1 MACTLRKMIRKQMI
15 MPLAVV
21 GIALLATL
29 MAISSPTQAL
39 ALGHWNLDEDF
50 IPNSG
55 IAEDVADESGTDEH
69 NDGEEE
75 ESATAAT
82 KDEEDDEASQDGS
95 DESDGKEEASNAA
108 YDALQ
113 TCLSDVEEVGSPTEK
128 QVQDC
133 MESSYREMDNSEEDS
148 TENTSDDDEDNTET
162 TQDVSTD
169 DTDDEE
175 DEGSEE

>member
-1 MACTLRKMIRKQMI
+1 MACTLRKMIREQMT
-15 MPLAVV
+15 MPLAIV

-50 IPNSG
+50 IRHSG
-55 IAEDVADESGTDEH
+55 VAGDVADESGTDEH
-69 NDGEEE
+69 NDGEKE
-75 ESATAAT
+75 ESTTAAT
-82 KDEEDDEASQDGS
+82 TDEEDDEASEDGS
-95 DESDGKEEASNAA
+95 DDSGGKEDSSHAD

-113 TCLSDVEEVGSPTEK
+113 ACLSDVEEVGSPTEQ

-133 MESSYREMDNSEEDS
+133 MESSYREIDNSEEDS
-148 TENTSDDDEDNTET
+148 MENTSDDDEDNTET
-162 TQDVSTD
+162 TQDVSTN

-175 DEGSEE
+175 DEDSEE

>member
-1 MACTLRKMIRKQMI
+1 MT
-15 MPLAVV
+15 MPLAVA

-50 IPNSG
+50 IPNSET
-55 IAEDVADESGTDEH
+55 AEDVADSSENDEH
-69 NDGEEE
+69 TEGEEE

-82 KDEEDDEASQDGS
+82 IDEDDDEASQDGS
-95 DESDGKEEASNAA
+95 DDSGGKEDSSHAA
-108 YDALQ
+108 YDALKA
-113 TCLSDVEEVGSPTEK
+113 CLSDVEEVGFPTEW

-133 MESSYREMDNSEEDS
+133 MESSYREIDNTEEDS
-148 TENTSDDDEDNTET
+148 MENTSDDDEDNTET
-162 TQDVSTD
+162 TEDVSAD

-175 DEGSEE
+175 DEDSEE

>member
-1 MACTLRKMIRKQMI
+1 MACTLRKMIRKQMT
-15 MPLAVV
+15 MPLAIA

-55 IAEDVADESGTDEH
+55 IAEDVADGSGTDEH
-69 NDGEEE
+69 TDGEEE
-75 ESATAAT
+75 DSTTAAAT
-82 KDEEDDEASQDGS
+82 DEDDDEASEDGS
-95 DESDGKEEASNAA
+95 DDSGGKEDSSHAA

-113 TCLSDVEEVGSPTEK
+113 ACLSDVEEVELPTER

-133 MESSYREMDNSEEDS
+133 MESSYREMDNNEEDS
-148 TENTSDDDEDNTET
+148 MQNTSDDEDNTET
-162 TQDVSTD
+162 TTHDVSTD
-169 DTDDEE
+169 DTDE
-175 DEGSEE
+175 

>member
-1 MACTLRKMIRKQMI
+1 MRRKQMT
-15 MPLAVV
+15 MPLAVA

-55 IAEDVADESGTDEH
+55 IAEDVADGSGTDEH
-69 NDGEEE
+69 TDGEEE
-75 ESATAAT
+75 ESTTAAT
-82 KDEEDDEASQDGS
+82 TDEDDDEASEDGS
-95 DESDGKEEASNAA
+95 DDSGGKEDASHAA

-113 TCLSDVEEVGSPTEK
+113 ACLSDVEEVGSPTEQ

-133 MESSYREMDNSEEDS
+133 MESSYREMDKSEEDS
-148 TENTSDDDEDNTET
+148 MENTSDDEDNTET
-162 TQDVSTD
+162 TKDVSTD

-175 DEGSEE
+175 DEDSEE

>member
-1 MACTLRKMIRKQMI
+1 MACTLRKMIRKQI
-15 MPLAVV
+15 TMPLAVA

-55 IAEDVADESGTDEH
+55 MSEDVADGSGTDEH
-69 NDGEEE
+69 TEGEEE
-75 ESATAAT
+75 ESTTAAT
-82 KDEEDDEASQDGS
+82 TDEDDDEASEDGS
-95 DESDGKEEASNAA
+95 DDSDGKEDSSHVA

-113 TCLSDVEEVGSPTEK
+113 ACLSDVEEVGSPTEQ

-133 MESSYREMDNSEEDS
+133 MESSYRELDNSEEDS
-148 TENTSDDDEDNTET
+148 MENTSDDDEDNAET
-162 TQDVSTD
+162 THDVSTD

-175 DEGSEE
+175 DEDSEE

>member
-1 MACTLRKMIRKQMI
+1 MACTLRKMIRKQI
-15 MPLAVV
+15 TMPLAVA

-55 IAEDVADESGTDEH
+55 MSEDVADGSGTDEH
-69 NDGEEE
+69 TEGEEE
-75 ESATAAT
+75 ESTTPAAT
-82 KDEEDDEASQDGS
+82 DEDDDEASEDAS
-95 DESDGKEEASNAA
+95 NDSDGKEDSSHVA

-113 TCLSDVEEVGSPTEK
+113 ACLSDVEEVGSPTEQ

-133 MESSYREMDNSEEDS
+133 MESSYREMVNNDEDS
-148 TENTSDDDEDNTET
+148 MENTSDDDENNTES

-175 DEGSEE
+175 DEDSQE

>member
-1 MACTLRKMIRKQMI
+1 MACTLRKMIRKQI
-15 MPLAVV
+15 TMPLAVA

-55 IAEDVADESGTDEH
+55 IAEDVADGSGTDEH
-69 NDGEEE
+69 TDGEEE
-75 ESATAAT
+75 ESTTAAAT
-82 KDEEDDEASQDGS
+82 DEDDDEASEDGS
-95 DESDGKEEASNAA
+95 NDSDGKEDSSHAA

-113 TCLSDVEEVGSPTEK
+113 ACLSDVEEVGSPTEQ

-148 TENTSDDDEDNTET
+148 MENTSDDDEDNAET
-162 TQDVSTD
+162 THDVSTD

-175 DEGSEE
+175 DEDSEE

>member
-1 MACTLRKMIRKQMI
+1 MACTLRKMIRKQMTI
-15 MPLAVV
+15 PLAVA

-29 MAISSPTQAL
+29 MAISSPSQAL

-55 IAEDVADESGTDEH
+55 IAEDVADGSGTDEH
-69 NDGEEE
+69 TDGGEEE
-75 ESATAAT
+75 STTAAT
-82 KDEEDDEASQDGS
+82 TDEDDNEASEDGS
-95 DESDGKEEASNAA
+95 DDSGGKEDASHAA

-113 TCLSDVEEVGSPTEK
+113 ACLSDVEEVGSPTK
-128 QVQDC
+128 QQVQDC

-148 TENTSDDDEDNTET
+148 MENTSDDEDNTET
-162 TQDVSTD
+162 NQDVSTD

-175 DEGSEE
+175 DEDSEE

>member
-1 MACTLRKMIRKQMI
+1 MACTLRKMIRKQMT
-15 MPLAVV
+15 MPLAVA

-55 IAEDVADESGTDEH
+55 IAEDVADGSGTDEH
-69 NDGEEE
+69 TDGEEE
-75 ESATAAT
+75 ESTTAAT
-82 KDEEDDEASQDGS
+82 KDEDGDEASEDGS
-95 DESDGKEEASNAA
+95 DDSGGKEDASHAA

-113 TCLSDVEEVGSPTEK
+113 ACLSDVEEVGSPTEQ

-133 MESSYREMDNSEEDS
+133 MESSYREMDNSKEDS
-148 TENTSDDDEDNTET
+148 MENTSDDEDNTET

-175 DEGSEE
+175 DEDSEE

>member
-1 MACTLRKMIRKQMI
+1 MACTLRKMIRKRI
-15 MPLAVV
+15 TMPLAVA

-55 IAEDVADESGTDEH
+55 IAEDVADGSGTDEH
-69 NDGEEE
+69 TDGGEEE
-75 ESATAAT
+75 STTAAAT
-82 KDEEDDEASQDGS
+82 DEDDDEASEDGS
-95 DESDGKEEASNAA
+95 NDSDGKEDSSHAA

-113 TCLSDVEEVGSPTEK
+113 ACLSDVEEVGSPTEQ
-128 QVQDC
+128 QVHDC

-148 TENTSDDDEDNTET
+148 MENTSDDDGDNAET
-162 TQDVSTD
+162 TDDVSTD

-175 DEGSEE
+175 DEDSEE

>member
-1 MACTLRKMIRKQMI
+1 MACTLRKMIRKQI
-15 MPLAVV
+15 TMPLAVA

-55 IAEDVADESGTDEH
+55 IADDVEDGSGTDEH
-69 NDGEEE
+69 TDGEEE
-75 ESATAAT
+75 ESTTAAAT
-82 KDEEDDEASQDGS
+82 EEDYDEASEDGS
-95 DESDGKEEASNAA
+95 DDSGGKEDSSHAA
-108 YDALQ
+108 YEALQ
-113 TCLSDVEEVGSPTEK
+113 ACLSDVEEVESPTE
-128 QVQDC
+128 QQAQDC

-148 TENTSDDDEDNTET
+148 MENTSDDDEDNAET
-162 TQDVSTD
+162 THDVSTD

-175 DEGSEE
+175 DEDSEE

>member
-1 MACTLRKMIRKQMI
+1 MACTLRKMIRKQMT
-15 MPLAVV
+15 MPLAVA

-29 MAISSPTQAL
+29 MVISSPTQAL

-55 IAEDVADESGTDEH
+55 TAEDVADSSGTDEH
-69 NDGEEE
+69 
-75 ESATAAT
+75 
-82 KDEEDDEASQDGS
+82 DDEASQDGS
-95 DESDGKEEASNAA
+95 DDSSAKEDSSHAA

-113 TCLSDVEEVGSPTEK
+113 ACLSDVEEVGSPTEQ

-133 MESSYREMDNSEEDS
+133 MESSYREMDNNEEDS
-148 TENTSDDDEDNTET
+148 MENTSDDDEDNTET
-162 TQDVSTD
+162 TQDGSTD

-175 DEGSEE
+175 DEDSEE

>member
-1 MACTLRKMIRKQMI
+1 
-15 MPLAVV
+15 MPLAVA

-55 IAEDVADESGTDEH
+55 TAEDVADSSENDEH
-69 NDGEEE
+69 TE
-75 ESATAAT
+75 ATTAAT
-82 KDEEDDEASQDGS
+82 IDEDDDEASQDGS
-95 DESDGKEEASNAA
+95 DDSGGKEDSSHAA

-113 TCLSDVEEVGSPTEK
+113 ACLSDVEEVGYPTEK

-133 MESSYREMDNSEEDS
+133 MESSYREMDNNEEDS
-148 TENTSDDDEDNTET
+148 MENTSDDDEDNTGT

-169 DTDDEE
+169 DIDDEE
-175 DEGSEE
+175 DEDSEE

>member
-1 MACTLRKMIRKQMI
+1 MIRKQMT
-15 MPLAVV
+15 MPLAVA

-55 IAEDVADESGTDEH
+55 TAEDVADSSENVEH
-69 NDGEEE
+69 TEGEEE

-82 KDEEDDEASQDGS
+82 IDDDEASQDGS
-95 DESDGKEEASNAA
+95 DDSGGKEDSSHAA

-113 TCLSDVEEVGSPTEK
+113 ACLSDVEEVGSPTEQ

-133 MESSYREMDNSEEDS
+133 IESSYREIDNIEEDS
-148 TENTSDDDEDNTET
+148 MENTSDDDEDNAET
-162 TQDVSTD
+162 THDVSTD

-175 DEGSEE
+175 DEDSEE

>member
-1 MACTLRKMIRKQMI
+1 MT
-15 MPLAVV
+15 MPLAVA

-55 IAEDVADESGTDEH
+55 IAEDVADGSGTDEH
-69 NDGEEE
+69 TDGEEE
-75 ESATAAT
+75 ESTTAAT
-82 KDEEDDEASQDGS
+82 KDEDEDEASEDGS
-95 DESDGKEEASNAA
+95 DDSGGKEDASHAA

-113 TCLSDVEEVGSPTEK
+113 ACLSDVEEVGSPTEQ

-133 MESSYREMDNSEEDS
+133 MESSYREIDNNEADS
-148 TENTSDDDEDNTET
+148 MGNTSDDEDA
-162 TQDVSTD
+162 D
-169 DTDDEE
+169 
-175 DEGSEE
+175 SEE

>member
-1 MACTLRKMIRKQMI
+1 MT
-15 MPLAVV
+15 MPLAVA

-55 IAEDVADESGTDEH
+55 IAEDVADGSGTDEH
-69 NDGEEE
+69 TDGEEE
-75 ESATAAT
+75 ESTTAAT
-82 KDEEDDEASQDGS
+82 TDEDDDEASEDGS
-95 DESDGKEEASNAA
+95 DASHAA

-113 TCLSDVEEVGSPTEK
+113 ACLSDVEEVGSPTEQ

-148 TENTSDDDEDNTET
+148 MENTSDDEDNTET
-162 TQDVSTD
+162 TKDVSTD

-175 DEGSEE
+175 DEDSEE

>member
-1 MACTLRKMIRKQMI
+1 MACTLRKMIRKQMT
-15 MPLAVV
+15 MPLAVA

-55 IAEDVADESGTDEH
+55 IAEDVAGGSGTDEH
-69 NDGEEE
+69 TDGEEE
-75 ESATAAT
+75 ESTTAAT
-82 KDEEDDEASQDGS
+82 KDEDGDEASEDGS
-95 DESDGKEEASNAA
+95 DDSGGKEDASHAA

-113 TCLSDVEEVGSPTEK
+113 ACLSDVEEVGSPTEQ

-133 MESSYREMDNSEEDS
+133 MESSYREMDNSKEDS
-148 TENTSDDDEDNTET
+148 MENTSDDEDNTET

-175 DEGSEE
+175 DEDSEE

>member
-1 MACTLRKMIRKQMI
+1 MIRKQMT
-15 MPLAVV
+15 MPLAVA

-55 IAEDVADESGTDEH
+55 IAEDVADGSGTDEH
-69 NDGEEE
+69 TDGEEE
-75 ESATAAT
+75 ESTTAAAT
-82 KDEEDDEASQDGS
+82 DEDDDEASEDGS
-95 DESDGKEEASNAA
+95 DDSGGKEDSSHAA

-113 TCLSDVEEVGSPTEK
+113 ACLSDVEEVELPTER

-148 TENTSDDDEDNTET
+148 MENTSDDDEDNAET
-162 TQDVSTD
+162 THDVSTD
-169 DTDDEE
+169 DTDEEE
-175 DEGSEE
+175 DEDSEE